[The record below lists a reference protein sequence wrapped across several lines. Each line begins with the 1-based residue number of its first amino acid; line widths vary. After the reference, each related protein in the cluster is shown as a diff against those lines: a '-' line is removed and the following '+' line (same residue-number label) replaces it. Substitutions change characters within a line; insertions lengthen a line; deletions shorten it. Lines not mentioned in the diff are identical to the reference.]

1 MFNGIYMDVIST
13 CNKYTYRIYIY
24 IYIYRWM
31 LHGFHMDYRWVID
44 EKGIRECK
52 PANVG
57 SWDPPERM
65 DFLLSTSDAKFK
77 ATHEFSAAKHGP
89 LN

>member
-1 MFNGIYMDVIST
+1 
-13 CNKYTYRIYIY
+13 
-24 IYIYRWM
+24 
-31 LHGFHMDYRWVID
+31 MDYRWVID